1 MPAVRLSKS
10 KLIAFRQCPKRLWLE
25 IHRPE
30 LKDES
35 DAERRLQVG
44 HSVGDVARRLVPDG
58 RLIAHEDDPGAAL
71 KETRKAL
78 TSGGNRPLFEP
89 AFRHG
94 DLFVRA
100 DVLFDPKGAATL
112 VEVKSSGSVKDYHYE
127 DAAIQTHVV
136 KGAGIGVARTHVAH
150 VNTQWVYPGN
160 GVYGGLLTEVDVS
173 KAIAPV
179 VKEVPGWLREAQRV
193 ASGREPKVEMGAHC
207 REPFSCPFAG
217 YCTSL
222 VGPGPAFP
230 VEILPG
236 NGGKAL
242 ARRLRGAGYQDLA
255 KVPAAKVPEGLLRR
269 IHQATRSGRVHLD
282 PGARRAIGEWTFPR
296 YWLDFETITFAV
308 PIWAGTRPYQKIP
321 FQWSCHVERRSGAVE
336 HFGFLDLSGR
346 DPARE
351 CAEKLVA
358 TLGKRG
364 AIVAYHAQFERR
376 VIRDLAERF
385 RDLAPALDAI
395 HDRIVDLEP
404 VVKAH
409 YYHRDMMGSFS
420 IKAVL
425 PTIAPELD
433 YANLGEVQD
442 GDMAQAAYLE
452 AIHPG
457 TAPERK
463 RVLER
468 DLGAYCEQDTR
479 AMIVIAERLAA

>member
-1 MPAVRLSKS
+1 MAAIRLSKS

-25 IHRPE
+25 VHRPE

-35 DAERRLQVG
+35 GAERRLQAG

-58 RLIAHEDDPGAAL
+58 LLVAHEGDPGAAL
-71 KETRKAL
+71 AETRKAVA
-78 TSGGNRPLFEP
+78 SGANRPLFEP

-112 VEVKSSGSVKDYHYE
+112 VEVKSSGSVKDHHFE
-127 DAAIQTHVV
+127 DAAIQTHVLR
-136 KGAGIGVARTHVAH
+136 GAGIDVARTHVAH
-150 VNTQWVYPGN
+150 VNTKWIYPG
-160 GVYGGLLTEVDVS
+160 GGAYAGLLTEVDVS
-173 KAIAPV
+173 RAIAPV
-179 VKEVPGWLREAQRV
+179 VKEVPTWLRDAQGV
-193 ASGREPKVEMGAHC
+193 ASGREPEVEMGAHC
-207 REPFSCPFAG
+207 HDPFECPFAD
-217 YCTSL
+217 YCTAIA
-222 VGPGPAFP
+222 GPGPAFP

-242 ARRLRGAGYQDLA
+242 ARRLREAGYEDLA
-255 KVPAAKVPEGLLRR
+255 KVPATKVPEGLFRR

-282 PGARRAIGEWTFPR
+282 RGARRAIGEWAFPR
-296 YWLDFETITFAV
+296 YWLDFETVAFAV
-308 PIWAGTRPYQKIP
+308 PIWAGTRPYQQIP
-321 FQWSCHVERRSGAVE
+321 FQWSCHVERRSGEVE
-336 HFGFLDLSGR
+336 HFAFLDLSGR
-346 DPARE
+346 APARQ

-376 VIRDLAERF
+376 VIRELAERF
-385 RDLAPALDAI
+385 RGFAPALHAI

-425 PTIAPELD
+425 PTIAPALD

-442 GDMAQAAYLE
+442 GDGAQGAYLE
-452 AIHPG
+452 AIHPD
-457 TAPERK
+457 TPRERRAALK
-463 RVLER
+463 R
-468 DLGAYCEQDTR
+468 DLEAYCAQDTR
-479 AMIVIAERLAA
+479 AMIVIAERLVA